1 MVFWLRAVLMPF
13 PTTSNWRVLLG
24 CKDGRFFP
32 AGETHS
38 VQSNGQSCLQK
49 CYLGGHWA
57 EENLGSPSLRLESQ
71 SRQAALAEAVHVCR
85 RDREGPSYAQT
96 PGQYWD
102 RRAQW
107 KAQAGQTWKQPE
119 LGMCSSIQTQ
129 IHWQNTEALSA
140 QSTSAQS
147 LSNS

>member
-24 CKDGRFFP
+24 CKDGHFFP

-49 CYLGGHWA
+49 CYLGSHWA

-71 SRQAALAEAVHVCR
+71 SRQAALAEAVHVCC
-85 RDREGPSYAQT
+85 RDQRGPKLCTDSWT
-96 PGQYWD
+96 ILRSKGPV
-102 RRAQW
+102 
-107 KAQAGQTWKQPE
+107 E
-119 LGMCSSIQTQ
+119 
-129 IHWQNTEALSA
+129 
-140 QSTSAQS
+140 STSWADLKTAWTWNVLLYPNTDPLAEYGS
-147 LSNS
+147 FIGSKYFSTITI